1 MLTWVLDTFNIYCH
15 VILCS
20 AFVRMSDGEFYEL
33 CCGFSSFAGLCC
45 GILRFCFLVLFQND
59 VAAFDHLILL
69 WSLNVF
75 SLSAIPLS
83 DFSFGLDTLESACLC
98 KHLLC
103 VWVSICVWLSLCF
116 SFYCHNV
123 CIFSHMMITSSPVF
137 SGFFFLLPKFHIHT
151 TWIKWLF
158 ASVLQK
164 ATVSSNETTCT
175 ALKYQQTLAGE
186 HNGVFSIS

>member
-103 VWVSICVWLSLCF
+103 VWVNICVWLSLCF

-137 SGFFFLLPKFHIHT
+137 SVFFSCCQNSTFTLHGSNDCLL
-151 TWIKWLF
+151 LF
-158 ASVLQK
+158 CRRQLFQAMKLPAQLWNTSR
-164 ATVSSNETTCT
+164 
-175 ALKYQQTLAGE
+175 
-186 HNGVFSIS
+186 H

>member
-83 DFSFGLDTLESACLC
+83 YFSFGLDTLESACLC

-103 VWVSICVWLSLCF
+103 MCVSICVWLSLCF

-123 CIFSHMMITSSPVF
+123 CIFSHDDHQLTSF
-137 SGFFFLLPKFHIHT
+137 QCFFFPVAKIPHSHYMDQMTLCFC
-151 TWIKWLF
+151 F
-158 ASVLQK
+158 AEGNCCEQWNYLH
-164 ATVSSNETTCT
+164 SSEIP
-175 ALKYQQTLAGE
+175 AD
-186 HNGVFSIS
+186 